1 MRHFF
6 LIFLLFL
13 FSIGSIAQNP
23 VYDSTRV
30 YDVVS
35 DGDSCYYFTTPKPCI
50 KPAKLGWLQG
60 YSRLVQQYVTSDTL
74 TVYGVAFTVYNGYDN
89 YNPFHYDQIHIRAL
103 VNTPHGRMSMPN
115 GGHDYIMYTDDTVT
129 MNRSHPRFCWFE
141 YKDDCGIE
149 KSMTVPCY
157 ELYFDTPDRINLMTD
172 TFYVGYERTDEQYL
186 RLRVYGGE
194 YDNSLPSN
202 LYVGWSAMF
211 GDTAYRQLSHY
222 DEKLWGVAFPIVGF
236 RCGPMEEYW
245 VDSLAADSAVVR
257 WRRVEQGTLF
267 NVRLVGSDG
276 SDTTYITADTALAL
290 GGLADTVRYRV
301 MLRKQC
307 RYTTTNYD
315 TTVYGAWLSTLAF
328 GHGPDSSGPGGGD
341 TNAGIGVAQIP
352 AFDLIPNPARGNVS
366 VTLPTEV
373 QDGRLS
379 VLDMAGREL
388 VSRRVEHPVA
398 VLDVSAL
405 PAGVY
410 LVRLTTDT
418 DVSTRRLLLLD

>member
-1 MRHFF
+1 
-6 LIFLLFL
+6 
-13 FSIGSIAQNP
+13 
-23 VYDSTRV
+23 
-30 YDVVS
+30 
-35 DGDSCYYFTTPKPCI
+35 
-50 KPAKLGWLQG
+50 
-60 YSRLVQQYVTSDTL
+60 
-74 TVYGVAFTVYNGYDN
+74 
-89 YNPFHYDQIHIRAL
+89 
-103 VNTPHGRMSMPN
+103 
-115 GGHDYIMYTDDTVT
+115 
-129 MNRSHPRFCWFE
+129 
-141 YKDDCGIE
+141 
-149 KSMTVPCY
+149 
-157 ELYFDTPDRINLMTD
+157 
-172 TFYVGYERTDEQYL
+172 
-186 RLRVYGGE
+186 
-194 YDNSLPSN
+194 
-202 LYVGWSAMF
+202 
-211 GDTAYRQLSHY
+211 
-222 DEKLWGVAFPIVGF
+222 
-236 RCGPMEEYW
+236 MEEYW

-328 GHGPDSSGPGGGD
+328 GHGPDSGD
-341 TNAGIGVAQIP
+341 TAVGIDAAQAP
-352 AFDLIPNPARGNVS
+352 TFDLIPNPARGNVS
-366 VTLPTEV
+366 VVLPTEV

-388 VSRRVEHPVA
+388 VSRRVEHPVT